1 MVKIKVSVI
10 FLNHQVGEIFDQFH
24 HNFQRRG
31 YLKHSCEMQTKD
43 THALFNFIGVH
54 CNVNKLDIP
63 EGIVVHVAPY
73 NGSMGGSFEV
83 YAEVCMHTDFWNV
96 ALKYVGFMKVSC
108 IVYVKIQLYIG
119 FMKVSCTVYVRYSYI
134 LTL

>member
-1 MVKIKVSVI
+1 
-10 FLNHQVGEIFDQFH
+10 
-24 HNFQRRG
+24 
-31 YLKHSCEMQTKD
+31 MQTKD

-108 IVYVKIQLYIG
+108 
-119 FMKVSCTVYVRYSYI
+119 TVYVRYSYI